1 MDNDEM
7 ISGATGATILA
18 EARSRYAAGADIRGL
33 PRPADAPPDAYYAV
47 QHRKLAN
54 GEMGVYLYLRWPPRN
69 DEPPG
74 RRGRVAQ
81 RPARSLGRLN

>member
-1 MDNDEM
+1 MDELIEIAGDE
-7 ISGATGATILA
+7 AILA
-18 EARSRYAAGADIRGL
+18 EARARYAAGADIRGL

-54 GEMGVYLYLRWPPRN
+54 GESGIYLYLRWPPRD